1 MALLR
6 IPVVESPPA
15 AKFSGMRSAEPHIS
29 ENSPGPR
36 PIIRQLDDGA
46 INRIAAGEV
55 VERPASAVK
64 ELVENAIDAGAT
76 RITIEIADGGKT
88 LIRVTDDG
96 CGMTPEDLPLALSR
110 HATSK
115 IDGSDLLNIHTFGF
129 RGEALPSLGAV
140 GRLTITSRAKGHE
153 AAQIRVSGGQLEPVK
168 PAALRAGTIVEL
180 RDLFFATPARLKFMR
195 TDRAESQAIS
205 DTVKRLAMAEPS
217 VGFTLRDVSGGGDG
231 RVTFRADPL
240 SGDLFDAL
248 HGRLATVLGR
258 EFAENALKIDAT
270 REGIRLYGY
279 AALPTYSRGAAVAQ
293 FLFVNTRPVK
303 DKMLTGALRA
313 AYFDFL
319 SRDRHPAA
327 ALFIDC
333 EPQSVDVNVHPAKSE
348 VRFRDP
354 GLARGLIVS
363 TLRLAL
369 ADAGHR
375 ASTTVAGAT
384 LGAMR
389 PETSGGEPTANG
401 APRVYQMDRPSL
413 GARHASY
420 TAQSPGQ
427 PLAGL
432 FDAPPS
438 AGFAELAG
446 AYSGRVVEVPEAPGQ
461 TLDAPTD
468 SAPGAEHLPLGAA
481 RGQVHENYIIA
492 QTRDGMVIVDQHAAH
507 ERLVYEKLKRQMAEN
522 GVAAQALL
530 IPEIIELSEGDRA
543 TLLSVTEDL
552 EKFGLGIEAFGGNAI
567 AVRETPAILGEVN
580 AEAMIK
586 DILDELSDQGESQ
599 LVQARVEAILSR
611 VACHGSIRSGRR
623 MRGAEMD
630 ALLREMEAT
639 PHSGQ
644 CNHGR
649 PTYVELKLA
658 DIERLFGRS

>member
-1 MALLR
+1 MASTDPNI
-6 IPVVESPPA
+6 IPTQPE
-15 AKFSGMRSAEPHIS
+15 
-29 ENSPGPR
+29 
-36 PIIRQLDDGA
+36 IRQLDETA

-76 RITIEIADGGKT
+76 RIAIDLADGGKT

-96 CGMTPEDLPLALSR
+96 CGMTPDQLPLALAR

-129 RGEALPSLGAV
+129 RGEALPSLGSV
-140 GRLTITSRAKGHE
+140 GRLTITSRARGAE
-153 AAQIRVSGGQLEPVK
+153 AASIRVSGGRVDPVK
-168 PAALRAGTIVEL
+168 PAALRAGTVVEL

-195 TDRAESQAIS
+195 TDRAEAQAVT

-217 VGFTLRDVSGGGDG
+217 VSFTLRDVSEGGEG
-231 RVTFRADPL
+231 RLVFRADAET
-240 SGDLFDAL
+240 GDLFDAL
-248 HGRLATVLGR
+248 RDRLGRVMGR
-258 EFAENALKIDAT
+258 EFTDNALRIDT
-270 REGIRLYGY
+270 MREGLRLYGY

-293 FLFVNTRPVK
+293 YLFVNGRPVR

-333 EPQSVDVNVHPAKSE
+333 DPMLVDVNVHPAKSE

-354 GLARGLIVS
+354 GVARGLIVS
-363 TLRLAL
+363 ALRHAL
-369 ADAGHR
+369 AEAGHR

-389 PETSGGEPTANG
+389 PEQTG
-401 APRVYQMDRPSL
+401 ARIYQMDRPSPA
-413 GARHASY
+413 ARTASY
-420 TAQSPGQ
+420 QAQ
-427 PLAGL
+427 
-432 FDAPPS
+432 AP
-438 AGFAELAG
+438 GFAELSTS
-446 AYSGRVVEVPEAPGQ
+446 YSGRMVAPEPGEDARRAEEPAAETPPEA
-461 TLDAPTD
+461 
-468 SAPGAEHLPLGAA
+468 LPLGAA

-492 QTRDGMVIVDQHAAH
+492 QTADGMVIVDQHAAH
-507 ERLVYEKLKRQMAEN
+507 ERLVYEKLKRQMAET

-530 IPEIIELSEGDRA
+530 IPEIVELSNADCAR
-543 TLLSVTEDL
+543 LLDLSEDL
-552 EKFGLGIEAFGGNAI
+552 SRLGLTIEPFGGGAV
-567 AVRETPAILGEVN
+567 AVRETPAILGPVD
-580 AEAMIK
+580 AGAMLR
-586 DILDELSDQGESQ
+586 DILDELADQGESAT
-599 LVQARVEAILSR
+599 LQARIEAILSR

-623 MRGAEMD
+623 MRGEEMN

-649 PTYVELKLA
+649 PTYVELKLS

>member
-1 MALLR
+1 MAQANPNIR
-6 IPVVESPPA
+6 EDRPV
-15 AKFSGMRSAEPHIS
+15 
-29 ENSPGPR
+29 
-36 PIIRQLDDGA
+36 IRQLDETA

-64 ELVENAIDAGAT
+64 ELVENAIDAGAS
-76 RITIEIADGGKT
+76 RISIDISGGGKT

-96 CGMTPEDLPLALSR
+96 CGIAPDDLPLALAR

-140 GRLTITSRAKGHE
+140 GRLTITSRVPGDE
-153 AAQIRVSGGQLEPVK
+153 AAMIHVSGGKIEPVK

-195 TDRAESQAIS
+195 TDRAESQAIT
-205 DTVKRLAMAEPS
+205 DTVKRLAMSEPAIT
-217 VGFTLRDVSGGGDG
+217 FTLRDVSGGGEG
-231 RVTFRADPL
+231 RVVFRADREN
-240 SGDLFDAL
+240 GDLFDAL
-248 HGRLATVLGR
+248 HARLARILGR
-258 EFAENALKIDAT
+258 EFAENALRIDAT
-270 REGIRLYGY
+270 REDVRLFGY

-293 FLFVNTRPVK
+293 YLFVNGRPVR

-333 EPQSVDVNVHPAKSE
+333 DTMLVDVNVHPAKSE

-354 GLARGLIVS
+354 GVARGLIVS
-363 TLRLAL
+363 ALRHAL

-389 PETSGGEPTANG
+389 PEPDKAEPA
-401 APRVYQMDRPSL
+401 RVYQMDRPSQA
-413 GARHASY
+413 ARRAAFQ
-420 TAQSPGQ
+420 AQSPG
-427 PLAGL
+427 
-432 FDAPPS
+432 
-438 AGFAELAG
+438 FAEIARD
-446 AYSGRVVEVPEAPGQ
+446 YSGSVVEPEVRQEPEVQ
-461 TLDAPTD
+461 D
-468 SAPGAEHLPLGAA
+468 SPQPAEHLPLGAA

-492 QTRDGMVIVDQHAAH
+492 QTADGMVIVDQHAAH
-507 ERLVYEKLKRQMAEN
+507 ERLVYEKLKRQMADN

-530 IPEIIELSEGDRA
+530 IPEIVELSEGDCARLMEVA
-543 TLLSVTEDL
+543 SDL
-552 EKFGLGIEAFGGNAI
+552 TGLGLTIEPFGGGAV
-567 AVRETPAILGEVN
+567 AVRETPAILGEVD
-580 AEAMIK
+580 AAAMIH

-599 LVQARVEAILSR
+599 TVQARIEAILSR
-611 VACHGSIRSGRR
+611 VACHGSVRSGRR
-623 MRGAEMD
+623 MRAEEMN

-649 PTYVELKLA
+649 PTYVELKLS